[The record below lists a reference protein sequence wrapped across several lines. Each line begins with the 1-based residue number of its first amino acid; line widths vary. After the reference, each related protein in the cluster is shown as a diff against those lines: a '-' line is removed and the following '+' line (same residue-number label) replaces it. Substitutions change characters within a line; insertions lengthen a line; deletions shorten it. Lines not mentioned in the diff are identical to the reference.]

1 MENIFFKLVNMSLT
15 ASVVTAVV
23 IILRLILKKAPKRIS
38 VALWALVALRLILP
52 FSIESTFSLMP
63 SYAVMPEG
71 VVSYEKTE
79 VNSTPTDI
87 ITVASPS
94 GNNKEYQITASN
106 GSLPIEVVIWLGGM
120 AVMLAYALTSYLT
133 IRKRVSESVPLKGNI
148 RLCDRISAPF
158 ILGIFR
164 PKIYLPTSMDEA
176 DTKYVT
182 AHEKAHLR
190 RGDHIWK
197 PFGFLLLTVYWFNPV
212 MWLAYILLCR
222 DIELAC
228 DERVIGELGTE
239 SKKPYSDALL
249 NCSAPRRSISA
260 CPLAFGETGVKQR
273 IKNVLSYKKP
283 AVWIIAA
290 ALILCIAASVC
301 FLTNP
306 TDRALDTETASYVEK
321 QIIAQES
328 PTLYHEANE
337 FPVASYKVLKVKKK
351 SNSTEIYLVALYE
364 NYVYNKG
371 LSVISGGSEP
381 MVITVQKAGNGYT
394 LKEYW
399 TPSMGSEYSKSIKER
414 FPLTLQYDAIGS
426 SKYAAELIEENRQK
440 AAAHYG
446 VSVDDLASEPQDSTS
461 TSTTAVSFS
470 ESYAYTSDKDRA
482 NLLLDSD
489 KNSFA
494 FTSSWFDSYAYTGTY
509 ESNGKDI
516 TLKDDG
522 GKGTF
527 VFRIKNDELIFDASR
542 SSKMP
547 MYKYSGADGTEA
559 EVCVPDGAIFIK
571 NG

>member
-1 MENIFFKLVNMSLT
+1 MENIFFKLVNMSLA
-15 ASVVTAVV
+15 ASVVAAVV
-23 IILRLILKKAPKRIS
+23 IILRLVLKKAPKRIS
-38 VALWALVALRLILP
+38 VVLWALVALRLILP
-52 FSIESTFSLMP
+52 FSIESSFSLMP

-79 VNSTPTDI
+79 IDSTPTDV
-87 ITVASPS
+87 ITVTSPS
-94 GNNKEYQITASN
+94 GDSKEYQTTSLTD
-106 GSLPIEVVIWLGGM
+106 SLPIEVAVWLSGM

-133 IRKRVSESVPLKGNI
+133 IRKKVSESVPLKGNI
-148 RLCDRISAPF
+148 RLCDRIATPF

-228 DERVIGELGTE
+228 DERVIGELGAE

-249 NCSAPRRSISA
+249 NCSTPRRSISA

-306 TDRALDTETASYVEK
+306 TDGTLDADTASYVEK

-328 PTLYHEANE
+328 PTLYHETNE
-337 FPVASYKVLKVKKK
+337 FPVASYKVLKVKKRGAT
-351 SNSTEIYLVALYE
+351 TEIYMVALYE

-371 LSVISGGSEP
+371 LSVISGGSDP

-446 VSVDDLASEPQDSTS
+446 VSVDDLATEPQDDTS
-461 TSTTAVSFS
+461 TSTTAVTYS
-470 ESYAYTSDKDRA
+470 ESYVYTSDKDRA

-494 FTSSWFDSYAYTGTY
+494 FTSSWLDSYAYTGTY
-509 ESNGKDI
+509 ENDGKSI
-516 TLKDDG
+516 TLKDNG

-527 VFRIKNDELIFDASR
+527 VFKINGNELVFDASR

-547 MYKYSGADGTEA
+547 LYKYSGTSGTSAEA
-559 EVCVPDGAIFIK
+559 SVPNGARFVK
-571 NG
+571 D